1 MALKRIAPDMS
12 NSRSLVTN
20 KNHDSLDIDLTFSPK
35 PGTLMYWIYYIAPDY
50 RVDLYADQ
58 TKLFSSQYE
67 AEEYAE
73 KVVRLEEGE
82 YKVFTRRVGDIYKKS
97 DAAAVMQSVSNIIL
111 TNFEEKPFDPEFGG
125 DIRSMLF
132 ENKESYSESFVRKR
146 IKYAIERYEKRAIVE
161 DIKFFDKDGF
171 VQRGKQNLLEF
182 ERNSISI
189 IVEFRLETDGEV
201 FSATV
206 NMNRLR

>member
-12 NSRSLVTN
+12 NSRTLVTS
-20 KNHDSLDIDLTFSPK
+20 KNHDSIDIDLTFTAK
-35 PGTLMYWIYYIAPDY
+35 PGTLMYWIRYIAPDY

-58 TKLFSSQYE
+58 NKLFSSEYE
-67 AEEYAE
+67 AEQYAE
-73 KVVRLEEGE
+73 KVVLLDPED
-82 YKVFTRRVGDIYKKS
+82 YKIFTRRVGDIYKKN
-97 DAAAVMQSVSNIIL
+97 DAAAVIQSVSNIIL
-111 TNFEEKPFDPEFGG
+111 TNSQEKPFNMEFGG

-132 ENKESYSESFVRKR
+132 ENKESYSESFVRNR
-146 IKYAIERYEKRAIVE
+146 IKYAIEKYERRAILE

-171 VQRGKQNLLEF
+171 VRRGKQNLLDF

-201 FSATV
+201 YTANV